1 MNPKGARDPRYRANI
16 EVGMRVVVREEEGRN
31 LVPCY
36 VKKILTG
43 DATNELGIRV
53 SCEDGK
59 VGRVA
64 HIGTETEYMTPL
76 NLVLGLETRLRNLIA
91 RELSRDDPDW
101 WDNKIHPTVREKV
114 EEKRRTGKEHRQML
128 QIPDYKPIEDIYF
141 ADLHLILC
149 SKKNWKNYFESIF
162 YNKEALEVKLS
173 ELSSYRNPPAHSNP
187 LTDHIERKI
196 KVYYDDIVSLL
207 ETHERQSHKQ

>member
-1 MNPKGARDPRYRANI
+1 MNPKRSRDPRYRANI
-16 EVGMRVVVREEEGRN
+16 DVGMRVVITEEEGRN

-36 VKKILTG
+36 VGEILTR
-43 DATNELGIRV
+43 DAINELGIRV
-53 SCEDGK
+53 SCEDGQ
-59 VGRVA
+59 VGRVKY
-64 HIGTETEYMTPL
+64 IGTETEYMAPL
-76 NLVLGLETRLRNLIA
+76 DLMLDLETKLRNLIA
-91 RELSRDDPDW
+91 KELSRDDPDW
-101 WDNKIHPTVREKV
+101 WDNKIHPKVKEKV
-114 EEKRRTGKEHRQML
+114 GEKRRTGKEHRQIL
-128 QIPDYKPIEDIYF
+128 QIPDYRPIDDIYF

-162 YNKEALEVKLS
+162 SNKEALEVKLS

-207 ETHERQSHKQ
+207 ETHERRSHKQ